1 MNQAEVDAFLA
12 IVESGSLTRAAQ
24 KLYLTQSTLSSRLD
38 CLEKELGAPLLIRK
52 KGIRRVELTE
62 AGKKMVPVAKKWKKL
77 WQETKEIIWKEDRQT
92 MFLSTIQSVQT
103 YLMGPVYRDFLDRA
117 DNCDMCILAL
127 DSGDTY
133 KLIES
138 GELEAGLIAN
148 PGYSRTVAS
157 IPLFQ
162 EPMCFVCGAGS
173 SYGGPVHPASLSV
186 RNEIYLEWH
195 PEFVLWHTYWFGDGR
210 RCRVETDN
218 MQLLEQLIEQDEY
231 WSVLPKSA
239 ALSMEGRMDVRILP
253 IEDGPEDRV
262 VYLLLKHKE
271 DCPPSVRILLQM
283 LKEYLEKLG
292 ILWIEEGKI

>member
-103 YLMGPVYRDFLDRA
+103 YLMGPVYREFLDRA

-157 IPLFQ
+157 IP
-162 EPMCFVCGAGS
+162 CFRNRCVLYAGQAAPTAVRFIPHPCRSEMKSIWSGILSLSCGTPTGSETGDGAGWRRTIC
-173 SYGGPVHPASLSV
+173 SY
-186 RNEIYLEWH
+186 
-195 PEFVLWHTYWFGDGR
+195 
-210 RCRVETDN
+210 
-218 MQLLEQLIEQDEY
+218 
-231 WSVLPKSA
+231 
-239 ALSMEGRMDVRILP
+239 
-253 IEDGPEDRV
+253 
-262 VYLLLKHKE
+262 
-271 DCPPSVRILLQM
+271 
-283 LKEYLEKLG
+283 
-292 ILWIEEGKI
+292 

>member
-1 MNQAEVDAFLA
+1 
-12 IVESGSLTRAAQ
+12 
-24 KLYLTQSTLSSRLD
+24 
-38 CLEKELGAPLLIRK
+38 
-52 KGIRRVELTE
+52 
-62 AGKKMVPVAKKWKKL
+62 
-77 WQETKEIIWKEDRQT
+77 
-92 MFLSTIQSVQT
+92 
-103 YLMGPVYRDFLDRA
+103 
-117 DNCDMCILAL
+117 MCILAL

-162 EPMCFVCGAGS
+162 EPMCFVCGAKAA
-173 SYGGPVHPASLSV
+173 PTAVRFIPHPCRSEMKSIWSGILSLSCGTPTGS
-186 RNEIYLEWH
+186 E
-195 PEFVLWHTYWFGDGR
+195 TGR

-218 MQLLEQLIEQDEY
+218 MRLLGILIEQDEY
-231 WSVLPKSA
+231 WSVLPKSV

>member
-1 MNQAEVDAFLA
+1 M
-12 IVESGSLTRAAQ
+12 
-24 KLYLTQSTLSSRLD
+24 
-38 CLEKELGAPLLIRK
+38 
-52 KGIRRVELTE
+52 ELTE

-103 YLMGPVYRDFLDRA
+103 YLMGPVYREFLDRA

-218 MQLLEQLIEQDEY
+218 MPIRALIEQDEY